1 MLKSS
6 TQEHHLYLNEKG
18 EYELHGIEMLPVSTG
33 VQHLRGFVFERNGK
47 RIVAY
52 WHTCGEGSFS
62 VPLSRGDRPCSLH
75 AAGIKY
81 LETDFSVTEVKAA
94 FSKAVRQS

>member
-1 MLKSS
+1 
-6 TQEHHLYLNEKG
+6 
-18 EYELHGIEMLPVSTG
+18 
-33 VQHLRGFVFERNGK
+33 VFERNGK

-62 VPLSRGDRPCSLH
+62 VPLSRGDRPCSLS

-81 LETDFSVTEVKAA
+81 LETDFSVIEVKAA
-94 FSKAVRQS
+94 FSKAK